1 MQYEHTYRFEMIQY
15 KDIKSGKG
23 KNFDKIYV
31 SYDTI
36 VLLFAD
42 PSIVLHQLS
51 DGTWKVHELRR

>member
-1 MQYEHTYRFEMIQY
+1 MIQY

>member
-1 MQYEHTYRFEMIQY
+1 MIQY
-15 KDIKSGKG
+15 KDVRTGKG
-23 KNFDKIYV
+23 KKFDKIYV

-42 PSIVLHQLS
+42 PSIVLHQLD